1 MLNESLSLVG
11 QILILEPRP
20 GGKHFPVQ
28 KARLFGRKN
37 RSLQS
42 DIT

>member
-20 GGKHFPVQ
+20 GGEAFPRSESETLRSQ
-28 KARLFGRKN
+28 KPLPPE
-37 RSLQS
+37 
-42 DIT
+42 

>member
-20 GGKHFPVQ
+20 GGGSISPF
-28 KARLFGRKN
+28 RK
-37 RSLQS
+37 RDSS
-42 DIT
+42 VAKTAPSRVT